1 MYDERVVGGGAFY
14 GRCKGNFGLETVTYY
29 GQQKTAG
36 AKLPD
41 KTTGTTVLCHDSW
54 HKTAGTKQESWH
66 KTAGTLPAVAVP
78 KVCCLARADDC
89 CSCPES
95 STVMFASRR
104 TVSDF
109 LFLFPLCLRLT
120 ACSRWDARSTRIRR
134 AGRARARRRRRRI
147 SRARHRRS
155 WSSCTSISIRLRAS
169 RGAGGE

>member
-14 GRCKGNFGLETVTYY
+14 GRCKGNFGIETVTYY
-29 GQQKTAG
+29 GQHKTAG

-78 KVCCLARADDC
+78 KVCFLARAR
-89 CSCPES
+89 SCPGP
-95 STVMFASRR
+95 STVMFASHRA
-104 TVSDF
+104 VSDF
-109 LFLFPLCLRLT
+109 LFLFPLCLRLRLT

-134 AGRARARRRRRRI
+134 AGWARARRRRRRT
-147 SRARHRRS
+147 SRARRGRS
-155 WSSCTSISIRLRAS
+155 WSSCTSTSIRLRAS
-169 RGAGGE
+169 RGVAGE